1 MDTYA
6 LDAKTILSDGAAAYT
21 ANGIG
26 QVASANAILDL
37 GGAPPRTDLGV
48 TGGSAAMRAAVI
60 IDVSALVITTND
72 DIYAIDVMGSNVA
85 AGTNPVHLG
94 GLKLG
99 YGTLLPNG
107 SHSTVGAK
115 DGSGSDTTPIP
126 GRFII
131 FFTSEQNDIK
141 YEFVYLYVTVA
152 GTGKSITFKAFLSMW
167 PFE

>member
-1 MDTYA
+1 MDTYQ

-37 GGAPPRTDLGV
+37 GAPQSRTDLGII
-48 TGGSAAMRAAVI
+48 GGQAAMRFAVI
-60 IDVSALVITTND
+60 LDISAMVISTND
-72 DIYAIDVMGSNVA
+72 DIYSIDILGSNVA

-94 GLKLG
+94 GLKVG

-107 SHSTVGAK
+107 SHTAGGAPA
-115 DGSGSDTTPIP
+115 GTGSDSYP
-126 GRFII
+126 GRYII
-131 FFTSEQNDIK
+131 FATSEQADVK
-141 YEFVYLYVTVA
+141 YEWVYLYVTVA
-152 GTGKSITFKAFLSMW
+152 GTAKSITFKAFLSMW